1 MNQGKHLPRKI
12 FIETLEARIEGLI
25 NRSFLQL
32 LTRASNLDYPFID
45 SKFDI
50 VTGRDFG
57 PEDEYFR
64 RRDCIYAWIQ
74 GRGLESFAG
83 HASWYRNAGNDDL
96 ARNIAETL
104 RRIATNLESCR
115 LAAGGRLP
123 FAFRPDG
130 SPVWPQEPSAG
141 NFSDLFYSKGLF
153 ATGTLLRHV
162 PWQNDGEEQ
171 FRQVLAA
178 IRNRE
183 FRTDQH
189 AFDEKNPVSHIPGK
203 YPQGPRMIALG
214 GLALFAK
221 ARPTEA
227 FWLDTAAEFIQYILD
242 HHINT
247 GQILGLQKYDFV
259 EALDEQQQPWQ
270 DGERLLCD
278 PGHALEFIGLATKCL
293 LIMQEQQRNQS
304 LLQRCRELF
313 PNLFL
318 HLFRLGFA
326 AAGGIVKSYDLL
338 ARKPTNDDMPWWSL
352 PESMRAAAELLVFCP
367 EADAAAILDCY
378 HQAAEAFLG
387 GYLQNNSFACQ
398 TLDAS
403 GKISSAIPAVP
414 DADPGYHT
422 NLCLLEVLA
431 LRCHHKVR
439 AKK

>member
-1 MNQGKHLPRKI
+1 MDQEMRLPRES
-12 FIETLEARIEGLI
+12 FIEILEFRIESMI
-25 NRSFLQL
+25 NLSFCQL
-32 LTRASNLDYPFID
+32 LTRVSNLDYPFID

-50 VTGRDFG
+50 VTERDFG

-64 RRDCIYAWIQ
+64 RKDCIYTWIQ

-83 HASWYRNAGNDDL
+83 HAAWYRGNGDYDL
-96 ARNIAETL
+96 AESTGDMLCRV
-104 RRIATNLESCR
+104 ATKLESCR
-115 LAAGGRLP
+115 IAAGGRLP

-130 SPVWPQEPSAG
+130 SAVWLQEPSAA

-162 PWQNDGEEQ
+162 PWQKEGEEQ
-171 FRQVLAA
+171 FRRVLAA

-221 ARPTEA
+221 ARPAEA
-227 FWLDTAAEFIQYILD
+227 FWLDTAAEFIHYILD

-247 GQILGLQKYDFV
+247 GQIPGLQKYDFV
-259 EALDEQQQPWQ
+259 EALDEQQQPWR
-270 DGERLLCD
+270 DGENLLCD

-313 PNLFL
+313 PGLFL

-326 AAGGIVKSYDLL
+326 PAGGIVKSYDLMS
-338 ARKPTNDDMPWWSL
+338 RKPVNDDMPWWSL

-367 EADAAAILDCY
+367 GADSAAILECY
-378 HQAAEAFLG
+378 YQAAEALFY
-387 GYLQNNSFACQ
+387 GYLQNCSFACQ

-403 GKISSAIPAVP
+403 GRISNAIPAVP
-414 DADPGYHT
+414 DVDPGYHT
-422 NLCLLEVLA
+422 NLSLIDVLA
-431 LRCHHKVR
+431 LRYNSKAG